1 MSWQLVFNFIAFQ
14 IGWAA
19 CVLGG
24 AHQLPWLGS
33 GIALIVIAAHLAW
46 VPRPRN
52 ELSLILLTAVIGL
65 SWDSLLVTLGLTGYY
80 SGTLFDGAAPHWIM
94 ALWMLFA
101 TTLNVSLRW
110 LKGRWLLAAAF
121 GAVGGP
127 LSFWAGQRLGG
138 VEFPN
143 AMLSLAVL
151 GLGWAVLMPLLLKL
165 AERFDGVGSAAQP
178 VSLAY
183 AGER

>member
-33 GIALIVIAAHLAW
+33 GLVLLIISAHLAW
-46 VPRPRN
+46 VPAPRN
-52 ELSLILLTAVIGL
+52 ELYLILLTAVIGL
-65 SWDSLLVTLGLTGYY
+65 FWDSLLVTLGLTRYH
-80 SGTLFDGAAPHWIM
+80 SGTLLSGIAPHWIV

-110 LKGRWLLAAAF
+110 LQGRWLLAAAF

-138 VEFPN
+138 VAF
-143 AMLSLAVL
+143 ADTALSLTVL
-151 GLGWAVLMPLLLKL
+151 SAGWAVLTPLLLKL
-165 AERFDGVGSAAQP
+165 AERFDGVGTVLQP
-178 VSLAY
+178 ASLAY
-183 AGER
+183 ARER